1 MPPVCFT
8 AQRMS
13 FANAFLLGIRQKIL
27 SAQSFE
33 ELSALIALLL
43 LAGLLGSANAAELA
57 HQLSS
62 GDHTITLSH
71 GGRERSAI
79 VHVPSRAVE
88 MRNIPVVMNFHG
100 GGGHADN
107 EQEYSL
113 MDRAADRENFVAVYP
128 NGTGRFGKRLLTWNA
143 GTCCAYSVINNV
155 DDVGFIRALVADL
168 AERIPIDRRRVY
180 ATGLS
185 NGGMMAH
192 RLAAEAADLI
202 AAIAPVAGGM
212 VFPAIT
218 AARSV
223 PVMHLHS
230 VDDPR
235 ALYTGGLGPPFP
247 MTKSH
252 VFHPNIDQ
260 MIARW
265 VKHDGCAAQPAVT
278 ERRADSDTRGHTA
291 TRYVYSNC
299 RDGAEVSLWKLTGAG
314 HVWPGGKQKFMER
327 LLGPSTDIIDANT
340 EMWHFFKRF
349 ALSN

>member
-1 MPPVCFT
+1 MPPICFT

-13 FANAFLLGIRQKIL
+13 FANLFLLEIRRKIL
-27 SAQSFE
+27 PAKSFE
-33 ELSALIALLL
+33 DLSALIALLL
-43 LAGLLGSANAAELA
+43 LAGSLGSANAAGLA
-57 HQLSS
+57 HQLSP
-62 GDHTITLSH
+62 GDHTITLNH
-71 GGRERSAI
+71 DGRERSAI

-100 GGGHADN
+100 GGGHASS

-235 ALYTGGLGPPFP
+235 ALFIPAGSDRRFP
-247 MTKSH
+247 
-252 VFHPNIDQ
+252 
-260 MIARW
+260 
-265 VKHDGCAAQPAVT
+265 
-278 ERRADSDTRGHTA
+278 
-291 TRYVYSNC
+291 
-299 RDGAEVSLWKLTGAG
+299 
-314 HVWPGGKQKFMER
+314 
-327 LLGPSTDIIDANT
+327 
-340 EMWHFFKRF
+340 
-349 ALSN
+349 